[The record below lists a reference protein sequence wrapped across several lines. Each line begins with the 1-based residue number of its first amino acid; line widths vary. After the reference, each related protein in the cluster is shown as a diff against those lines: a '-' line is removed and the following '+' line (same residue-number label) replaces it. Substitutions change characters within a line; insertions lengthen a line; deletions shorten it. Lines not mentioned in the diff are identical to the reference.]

1 MSVIIWKFFLLF
13 SLSLIMIHVPKIA
26 LYLLKKE
33 SSTQKSTTKQIG
45 RISIITFQPKPNMQK
60 RKLINLKFLLKIL
73 DRLLKIQNIAVSRT
87 LEQVI
92 RKNLFT

>member
-1 MSVIIWKFFLLF
+1 
-13 SLSLIMIHVPKIA
+13 MIHVPEIA

-45 RISIITFQPKPNMQK
+45 RVSIITFQPKPNMQK

-73 DRLLKIQNIAVSRT
+73 DSLLKIQNIAVSRT

>member
-45 RISIITFQPKPNMQK
+45 RVSIITFQPKPNMQK

>member
-1 MSVIIWKFFLLF
+1 MSMIIWKFFLLF
-13 SLSLIMIHVPKIA
+13 SLSLIMIHVPEIA

-45 RISIITFQPKPNMQK
+45 RVSIITFQPKPNMQK

-73 DRLLKIQNIAVSRT
+73 DRFLKIQNI
-87 LEQVI
+87 LQFQEH
-92 RKNLFT
+92 